1 MFLENNWR
9 HKIMTRHEQIL
20 SAVQKRFSSNDK
32 HLVSKI
38 STFID
43 GAKWA
48 DEHPDS
54 NHTYTKQQLIDM
66 GFAFTTNGDI
76 VTPEQSNEDLKKYLQ
91 YKKRKFIEDA
101 CDWLVMNA
109 SDYAISTTGDD
120 DDCVVSL
127 DMVEDFRKAM
137 ER

>member
-1 MFLENNWR
+1 
-9 HKIMTRHEQIL
+9 MTREEQIQQAEINY
-20 SAVQKRFSSNDK
+20 SDDTIFDGCDYIGQVAKQEA
-32 HLVSKI
+32 
-38 STFID
+38 FIA

-54 NHTYTKQQLIDM
+54 NRTYTKQQLIDM

-91 YKKRKFIEDA
+91 YKKRKFIEEA
-101 CDWLVMNA
+101 YDWLVMNA
-109 SDYAISTTGDD
+109 SDYAISTTCDD

-137 ER
+137 EE

>member
-1 MFLENNWR
+1 MDEFQRYHTYPRE
-9 HKIMTRHEQIL
+9 
-20 SAVQKRFSSNDK
+20 A
-32 HLVSKI
+32 
-38 STFID
+38 FID

-91 YKKRKFIEDA
+91 YQKRKFIEKA
-101 CDWLVMNA
+101 CDWLVTCA

-127 DMVEDFRKAM
+127 DMVEDFSKAM
-137 ER
+137 DE